1 MFILYTYIMDK
12 KQLIITILTK
22 LKPYRNLA
30 EGLLALVESQ
40 YIDDKTID
48 WLIHIFASSIKE
60 IKNTGDKEKL
70 EKGLALVK
78 KLKKQEDTEQL
89 QDEES
94 VDNLL
99 DTI

>member
-1 MFILYTYIMDK
+1 M
-12 KQLIITILTK
+12 
-22 LKPYRNLA
+22 
-30 EGLLALVESQ
+30 
-40 YIDDKTID
+40 
-48 WLIHIFASSIKE
+48 IHIFASSIKE

-94 VDNLL
+94 VENLL